1 MAKRFS
7 IIVIP
12 EGNSRVR
19 RMSIGSGAVKFVL
32 CCGLIVVGVMAFL
45 TYSFINYDID
55 QNELHELR
63 VATSQQ
69 RQTVQGLVADLS
81 GVYQQLD
88 SLRESDA
95 RVRQLA
101 NLDALPQDLPVAV
114 GGLVEADSVASLDAV
129 QQQINQLQIDI
140 ELRKQRQEGV
150 RNLINDQVSLR
161 RSTPKGWPT
170 KGWLTSYFGMRKSP
184 FSGKMVMHEGLDI
197 AANTG
202 TPIVA
207 TADGVVARVKYSP
220 GYGKMLILDHGYGYR
235 TIFAHNSEILVKS
248 GQRFK
253 RGDIVAKVGN
263 TGKSTGSHLHYELL
277 LNGVPIDPRK
287 TL

>member
-1 MAKRFS
+1 LANRFS

-12 EGNSRVR
+12 EGNDRVR
-19 RMSIGSGAVKFVL
+19 RMSISSGAVKFAL
-32 CCGLIVVGVMAFL
+32 CCCLIVAGLMAFL
-45 TYSFINYDID
+45 TYSFFNYSVD

-69 RQTVQGLVADLS
+69 RQSMQGLVADLD
-81 GVYQQLD
+81 GAYRQLD
-88 SLRESDA
+88 SLRETDA

-101 NLDALPQDLPVAV
+101 NFDALPQDIPVAV
-114 GGLVEADSVASLDAV
+114 GGLVEVDSVATLDVV

-150 RNLINDQVSLR
+150 RNLINDQISLS

-202 TPIVA
+202 TPVIA
-207 TADGVVARVKYSP
+207 TADGVVSRVKYSP
-220 GYGKMLILDHGYGYR
+220 GYGKVLILDHGYGYR
-235 TIFAHNSEILVKS
+235 TIYAHNSKILVKS
-248 GQRFK
+248 GQRIM

-263 TGKSTGSHLHYELL
+263 TGRSTGSHLHYELL